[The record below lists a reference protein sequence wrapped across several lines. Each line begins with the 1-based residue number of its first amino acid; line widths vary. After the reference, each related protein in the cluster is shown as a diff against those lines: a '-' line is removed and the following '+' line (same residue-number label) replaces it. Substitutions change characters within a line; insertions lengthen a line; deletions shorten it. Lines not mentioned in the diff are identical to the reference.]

1 MTNFSQTQLANFGTA
16 AGLIV
21 FLLSQFGIVF
31 PADKLTY
38 LISCIWCLGTTAY
51 SFIQRY
57 KKGDIKLSGAR
68 L

>member
-1 MTNFSQTQLANFGTA
+1 MNYSQTQLANFGTA

-38 LISCIWCLGTTAY
+38 IIACVWCLGTTGYNFWNRY
-51 SFIQRY
+51 S
-57 KKGDIKLSGAR
+57 KGDITLSGAKI
-68 L
+68 